1 MLGFS
6 RLFAAFVAATLMA
19 LTFAPARAAGI
30 PASSALVLE
39 QAGRVEAGQVQ
50 YWHHRYHGRPHYRHR
65 VYHGRPVYRH
75 RVYHSRPVY
84 RHRVYRPAYYGA
96 PVYVG
101 RRCFNR
107 VRWVRTP
114 YGPVRRVVRVC
125 RW

>member
-1 MLGFS
+1 MLRFS

-39 QAGRVEAGQVQ
+39 QAGRVEAG
-50 YWHHRYHGRPHYRHR
+50 
-65 VYHGRPVYRH
+65 
-75 RVYHSRPVY
+75 
-84 RHRVYRPAYYGA
+84 
-96 PVYVG
+96 
-101 RRCFNR
+101 
-107 VRWVRTP
+107 WVRTP